1 VNGIGVVSTSMG
13 SSAGTPDEG
22 LGACACWGLR
32 GPRELPWPRDDRRLG
47 PRLEWVRLVVFE
59 FKLDS
64 G

>member
-1 VNGIGVVSTSMG
+1 MG